1 MYISEWIYWP
11 DPTKFRETIA
21 ASMAMGELWKK
32 HGATDSR
39 LSSLN
44 GSDMGCLANTIT
56 FENAEAFGKAS
67 DATHTRIVSTL
78 AVVWVSGVFNTT
90 SVNVPPTS
98 TASRMS
104 ICFFSNSGGP

>member
-32 HGATDSR
+32 HGATDAR

-44 GSDMGCLANTIT
+44 GSDMGCLANTIA
-56 FENAEAFGKAS
+56 FDNADS
-67 DATHTRIVSTL
+67 
-78 AVVWVSGVFNTT
+78 FNDLLC
-90 SVNVPPTS
+90 
-98 TASRMS
+98 AGDDGFFRGRRCRQHLGSRLG
-104 ICFFSNSGGP
+104 IWRL

>member
-1 MYISEWIYWP
+1 
-11 DPTKFRETIA
+11 
-21 ASMAMGELWKK
+21 MAMGELWKK
-32 HGATDSR
+32 HGATDAR

-44 GSDMGCLANTIT
+44 GSDMGCLANTIA
-56 FENAEAFGKAS
+56 FDNADSFKDLLCAGDNGFSGA
-67 DATHTRIVSTL
+67 DVVVSTL

>member
-32 HGATDSR
+32 HGATDAR

-67 DATHTRIVSTL
+67 DAINTDSEAGQLMGTL
-78 AVVWVSGVFNTT
+78 ANLGGEWVRHNLY
-90 SVNVPPTS
+90 
-98 TASRMS
+98 RS
-104 ICFFSNSGGP
+104 IGG

>member
-1 MYISEWIYWP
+1 MLGFPHSTVLTWAALQTPSHLIM
-11 DPTKFRETIA
+11 PT
-21 ASMAMGELWKK
+21 ASKTSFAPAMTAFS
-32 HGATDSR
+32 GADVV
-39 LSSLN
+39 
-44 GSDMGCLANTIT
+44 
-56 FENAEAFGKAS
+56 
-67 DATHTRIVSTL
+67 VSTL

>member
-32 HGATDSR
+32 HGATDVR
-39 LSSLN
+39 LSWLD

-56 FENAEAFGKAS
+56 F
-67 DATHTRIVSTL
+67 
-78 AVVWVSGVFNTT
+78 
-90 SVNVPPTS
+90 
-98 TASRMS
+98 
-104 ICFFSNSGGP
+104 